1 MKKIGLMFSGG
12 GGKGAYEVGVW
23 KALEELNLASYIFA
37 VSGTSVGALNAALFA
52 QGDLGKAESAWL
64 EMRPEDVLSFN
75 VEYIEKSLLCAG
87 VKLTS
92 PMIKA
97 IEVMAMTGVFSRD
110 GLLRIIRGYL
120 DNIEINKRLVP
131 CYVCAAELPG
141 IQKRYFSLHNHQEET
156 VENIL
161 LASSAIPFIFPKQ
174 TVNGK
179 QYWDGFLVDNTP
191 IKPLLDDGCDIII
204 SVFLNRMEVFP
215 KEEMSD
221 CRIIPIYPQGDI
233 KGALNFTSSKDKMQC
248 GFEDA
253 MKLLSPIVGLVED
266 SCNRSHYLMSIMEQ
280 DLYFQ
285 SENKLF
291 EKSEKSLKT
300 TKYKLDKEI
309 EKWLITPR

>member
-1 MKKIGLMFSGG
+1 MQKIGLMFSGG

-23 KALEELNLASYIFA
+23 KALEELNLASNVFA

-52 QGDLGKAESAWL
+52 QGDLRKAESAWL

-75 VEYIEKSLLCAG
+75 AENIVKSLLYAG
-87 VKLTS
+87 IKLTY
-92 PMIKA
+92 PMIRA

-120 DNIEINKRLVP
+120 DNIEINKRVIP
-131 CYVCAAELPG
+131 CYVCAAELPN
-141 IQKRYFSLHNHQEET
+141 IQEKYFSLHDYQEEI
-156 VENIL
+156 VEDIL
-161 LASSAIPFIFPKQ
+161 LASSAIPFLFPRQ

-204 SVFLNRMEVFP
+204 SVFLNRMEVLP
-215 KEEMSD
+215 KKD
-221 CRIIPIYPQGDI
+221 FNNCKIIPIYPQSDI

-266 SCNRSHYLMSIMEQ
+266 NHNRRHCFLKIMAQ

-285 SENKLF
+285 SESELF
-291 EKSEKSLKT
+291 EENKNSLIK
-300 TKYKLDKEI
+300 TKYKLNKEMDK
-309 EKWLITPR
+309 W